1 LVLRYDDFKG
11 VYALI
16 PASATEDAYRWSA
29 RDTIDE
35 EATRELVDKLIED
48 GVHGIITTGS
58 TGECHTLLW
67 EEQKKLF
74 ETVVDAVNS
83 RVPVLTGT
91 WAPNTR
97 ESIEKTR
104 YAADVG
110 SDGVMNGPPQYVE
123 PTVEN
128 TIQYYKDLG
137 DACPDM
143 TIMIYHNPGAFR
155 VTLPEECFVRISE
168 EIPNVVAMKESLA
181 DLGRMRRLAELVGD
195 KICLMTYE
203 PFAAEA
209 LRFGFGGIWSAHSI
223 CMGPE
228 PVLRL
233 HDSIVKGDW
242 DTAKKI
248 SEACMEIYVRFF
260 ERMGGFDVFLR
271 YQVNAMHECVNAA
284 RYGRA
289 GPARPPFTH
298 VPEEVINSCRLHAA
312 EWRQLVERWR

>member
-1 LVLRYDDFKG
+1 VVLRYDDFRG
-11 VYALI
+11 VYALV
-16 PASATEDAYRWSA
+16 PASATEDAHRWGA
-29 RDTIDE
+29 KDTFDE
-35 EATRELVDKLIED
+35 EAFRELVDKLVED
-48 GVHGIITTGS
+48 GVQGIITTGS

-74 ETVVDAVNS
+74 ETVVDEVNG

-110 SDGVMNGPPQYVE
+110 SDGIMNGPPQYVE

-128 TIQYYKDLG
+128 TIQYYKDLAE
-137 DACPDM
+137 ACPEM

-155 VTLPEECFVRISE
+155 VTLPVESFTQIAE

-181 DLGRMRRLAELVGD
+181 DLDRMRRLAELVGD

-209 LRFGFGGIWSAHSI
+209 LRFGFGGIWSAHSM

-228 PVLRL
+228 PVLKL
-233 HDSIVKGDW
+233 YDSIVKGDW
-242 DTAKKI
+242 DTAEKI
-248 SEACMEIYVRFF
+248 SEECMDIYVRFF

-284 RYGRA
+284 GYGRA

-298 VPEEVINSCRLHAA
+298 VPEIVLDSCRLHA
-312 EWRQLVERWR
+312 EDWRQLVEKWR